1 MENIYANAGK
11 VISGERYVT
20 RGGIEE
26 KIKNR
31 VLAGQATGS
40 FSIMGMQRTGK
51 SSILA
56 NIFVKNSS
64 ALLQK
69 RRIVVDISLSSI
81 NKPENL
87 FTEIVGRSFGKIR
100 RREEA
105 EDLKY
110 LEESYE
116 EAMAW
121 NLEQIGRAHV

>member
-56 NIFVKNSS
+56 NIF
-64 ALLQK
+64 
-69 RRIVVDISLSSI
+69 
-81 NKPENL
+81 E
-87 FTEIVGRSFGKIR
+87 
-100 RREEA
+100 
-105 EDLKY
+105 
-110 LEESYE
+110 
-116 EAMAW
+116 
-121 NLEQIGRAHV
+121 IGRAHV

>member
-51 SSILA
+51 S
-56 NIFVKNSS
+56 
-64 ALLQK
+64 
-69 RRIVVDISLSSI
+69 
-81 NKPENL
+81 
-87 FTEIVGRSFGKIR
+87 
-100 RREEA
+100 
-105 EDLKY
+105 
-110 LEESYE
+110 
-116 EAMAW
+116 
-121 NLEQIGRAHV
+121 